1 MYPTA
6 RKPNKNTA
14 REEKQEACGCGRRR
28 RWRRRTG
35 RRRSRRDDRAG
46 GDRVVGVGDEHCERR
61 AAERVGDGGPVGH
74 VGRGVPGVRA
84 IAPAHAGRKKR
95 RKKCSAT
102 TRRRAGA
109 ASGRR
114 RRSRRRAESP
124 RVAGT
129 ARPRRRRRGPRR
141 PGAATRRRAPP
152 RGGGAREGPRGVA
165 CARKSGVT
173 RGGPGRGAA
182 RRGAALRARGRG
194 GVGRSGAPRAGIRS
208 PARAAERGAPP
219 EAAIQATDA
228 VARVAFGDGEA
239 QDVRAPHDDEP
250 DAARGGE
257 PREPRVER
265 LGDALREHPPEADR
279 ARLSVAT
286 TVDLRRGGA
295 LSPPRG

>member
-1 MYPTA
+1 MMIELYRILLEATLEHHNLPGIGLASRIRSQVLLVLGSHQRGCSSVLPDTP
-6 RKPNKNTA
+6 RHPHPNKNTA
-14 REEKQEACGCGRRR
+14 REEKQEACGGGRR

-35 RRRSRRDDRAG
+35 RRGPRRDDRAG
-46 GDRVVGVGDEHCERR
+46 GDRVVGVGDERRERR

-102 TRRRAGA
+102 TRRRAEA

-114 RRSRRRAESP
+114 RRSRRRAGSP

-165 CARKSGVT
+165 CARKSGAT
-173 RGGPGRGAA
+173 R
-182 RRGAALRARGRG
+182 
-194 GVGRSGAPRAGIRS
+194 
-208 PARAAERGAPP
+208 
-219 EAAIQATDA
+219 AT
-228 VARVAFGDGEA
+228 
-239 QDVRAPHDDEP
+239 
-250 DAARGGE
+250 
-257 PREPRVER
+257 
-265 LGDALREHPPEADR
+265 
-279 ARLSVAT
+279 
-286 TVDLRRGGA
+286 
-295 LSPPRG
+295 